1 MLPYLLLVL
10 ILALLANSDIN
21 ASMHKAA
28 VFALADAVSAD
39 ELCSEFILP
48 DPLDKK
54 TAAAVAKAVAEA
66 AVKSGV
72 ARI

>member
-1 MLPYLLLVL
+1 
-10 ILALLANSDIN
+10 
-21 ASMHKAA
+21 MHKAA
-28 VFALADAVSAD
+28 VFALADAVSANK
-39 ELCSEFILP
+39 LCSEFILP

-54 TAAAVAKAVAEA
+54 TAAAVAKAVSEA